1 MTPVEEEL
9 LRELD
14 AHDALIGQLVRGQLA
29 WEEFDR
35 AYDNFYPRYPLD
47 GHESD
52 AAELLLFEKYE
63 RRIALQRKIWDV
75 FTKIKSEQYLARY
88 PQGDAGFV
96 GIAEAMGKIA
106 LLAREDLTDPNGA
119 SLARPPS

>member
-1 MTPVEEEL
+1 MRSVEEEL

-14 AHDALIGQLVRGQLA
+14 AHDALVGQLVRGQLA

-63 RRIALQRKIWDV
+63 PRIALHRKIWDV
-75 FTKIKSEQYLARY
+75 VTKIRGEEYLATY
-88 PQGDAGFV
+88 PTV
-96 GIAEAMGKIA
+96 MPA
-106 LLAREDLTDPNGA
+106 LSGLP
-119 SLARPPS
+119 RP